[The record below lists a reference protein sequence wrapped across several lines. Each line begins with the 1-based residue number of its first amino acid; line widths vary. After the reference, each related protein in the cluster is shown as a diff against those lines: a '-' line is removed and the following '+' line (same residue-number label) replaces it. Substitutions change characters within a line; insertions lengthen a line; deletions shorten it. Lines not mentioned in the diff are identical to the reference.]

1 MNCIQEEPVF
11 AWWVS
16 KVLRQ
21 RNQIISKVKSKYW
34 RMTHKFGIRFTKT
47 DKESLI
53 IDKEAGNYYWEKALN
68 KYMSKVKFA
77 WKRLTESHRIRQY
90 RGDQLLY
97 HI

>member
-34 RMTHKFGIRFTKT
+34 KTKNNFWIRLPNTVE
-47 DKESLI
+47 KELR
-53 IDKEAGNYYWEKALN
+53 IDKEDGNYYLEKALN
-68 KYMSKVKFA
+68 NETSKVNFSR
-77 WKRLTESHRIRQY
+77 KRVDGVTP
-90 RGDQLLY
+90 DQS
-97 HI
+97 IPGSVK

>member
-34 RMTHKFGIRFTKT
+34 RMTHKFGIRFPKT
-47 DKESLI
+47 FE
-53 IDKEAGNYYWEKALN
+53 EALHIEKDQGKYYWEKALN
-68 KYMSKVKFA
+68 KDISNVNV
-77 WKRLTESHRIRQY
+77 S
-90 RGDQLLY
+90 
-97 HI
+97 